1 MRSLAAA
8 VMLLP
13 FASAAAQDAPG
24 GAAPGASPEAPTQP
38 APSWPNQWVKRG
50 TAEVAAV
57 DKLSAQPT
65 KLTIRAGGSA
75 TFATLTI
82 AVRSCL
88 VRPPDQPADA
98 TAWIDV
104 TDSRPNSPA
113 FHGWV
118 LSGEPGLAVFQSPLY
133 DLRLLGCR

>member
-1 MRSLAAA
+1 MTGVRELMVA

-13 FASAAAQDAPG
+13 LASAAQTAQGGTAPETL
-24 GAAPGASPEAPTQP
+24 AEQ
-38 APSWPNQWVKRG
+38 APSWPNQWIKRG
-50 TAEVAAV
+50 AAEIAAV
-57 DKLSAQPT
+57 DKLSAQPA

-75 TFATLTI
+75 AFATLTI

-98 TAWIDV
+98 TAWVDV
-104 TDSRPNSPA
+104 TDNRPNSPA
-113 FHGWV
+113 FHGWI

>member
-1 MRSLAAA
+1 MAA

-13 FASAAAQDAPG
+13 FASAAQDAPG
-24 GAAPGASPEAPTQP
+24 GAAPEAQAEQ
-38 APSWPNQWVKRG
+38 APSWPEQWIKRG
-50 TAEVAAV
+50 AAEVAAV

-65 KLTIRAGGSA
+65 KLTIRAGSSA
-75 TFATLTI
+75 AFATLTI

-104 TDSRPNSPA
+104 TDNRPNSAA

-118 LSGEPGLAVFQSPLY
+118 LSGEPGLTVFQSPLY